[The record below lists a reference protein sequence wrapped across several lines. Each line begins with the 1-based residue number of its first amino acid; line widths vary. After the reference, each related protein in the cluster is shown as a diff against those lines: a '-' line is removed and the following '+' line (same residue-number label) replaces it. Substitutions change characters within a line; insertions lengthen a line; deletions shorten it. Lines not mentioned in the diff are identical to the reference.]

1 MQLASGPSTF
11 LRATREKRVHEQLST
26 CCLPR
31 KISRDLGGLQFGLV
45 VIKCASHQSNL
56 VGMAAVCGDKAK
68 TPTENCPVNA
78 ARSRL
83 FGSLRWFGVGLW
95 ASVDRTRFACALWTT
110 LCQQRPK
117 HPARSFSYMNP
128 RFCHLIRLQSSTVAF
143 RTFSTR
149 LLVRIAATRAL
160 WLPAF
165 YNFAGSLLKNDPWL
179 LASGFFMRCVW
190 TLRPLK
196 MCKIHCH
203 EVFKITWET

>member
-56 VGMAAVCGDKAK
+56 VGMAAVCGGKAK
-68 TPTENCPVNA
+68 TLHRELPSQC
-78 ARSRL
+78 RL
-83 FGSLRWFGVGLW
+83 FKYFTDGFVRGLW

-110 LCQQRPK
+110 LCQQTSK

-128 RFCHLIRLQSSTVAF
+128 RFCHLIRLQSS
-143 RTFSTR
+143 
-149 LLVRIAATRAL
+149 
-160 WLPAF
+160 
-165 YNFAGSLLKNDPWL
+165 
-179 LASGFFMRCVW
+179 
-190 TLRPLK
+190 
-196 MCKIHCH
+196 
-203 EVFKITWET
+203 

>member
-11 LRATREKRVHEQLST
+11 LRATREKRVHEQLRT

-83 FGSLRWFGVGLW
+83 FEDLSDGLEWVFG
-95 ASVDRTRFACALWTT
+95 
-110 LCQQRPK
+110 
-117 HPARSFSYMNP
+117 
-128 RFCHLIRLQSSTVAF
+128 
-143 RTFSTR
+143 R
-149 LLVRIAATRAL
+149 LLIAHA
-160 WLPAF
+160 
-165 YNFAGSLLKNDPWL
+165 SLVHYGRRC
-179 LASGFFMRCVW
+179 ASRRRSIQQGLSV
-190 TLRPLK
+190 T
-196 MCKIHCH
+196 
-203 EVFKITWET
+203 